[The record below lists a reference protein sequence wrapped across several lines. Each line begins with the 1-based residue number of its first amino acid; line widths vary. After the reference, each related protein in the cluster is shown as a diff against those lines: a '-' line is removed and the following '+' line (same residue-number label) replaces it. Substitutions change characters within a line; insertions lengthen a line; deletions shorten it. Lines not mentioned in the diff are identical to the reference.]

1 MRIKLERTLRKRRVA
16 WKKNDLYRKT
26 SDRKPYQ
33 DRLNTKDKPRESAKS
48 KKEERQE
55 YNMLMFV
62 HQCYVF
68 FRHKDIF
75 QKNLAHNLRC
85 YLHSLTQ
92 IMLFFMF

>member
-1 MRIKLERTLRKRRVA
+1 MRIKLERTLRKSRVA

-62 HQCYVF
+62 HQYYVF

-75 QKNLAHNLRC
+75 KESR
-85 YLHSLTQ
+85 T
-92 IMLFFMF
+92 